1 MRGAAF
7 WSMPVRKDNG
17 LDNFRQGGEGPRR
30 NQDGYLIAVCV
41 GIAAFMV
48 LLGLSLFL
56 VTNDDGSWRTAFSE
70 RLPAVPAESGDGQE
84 DPSGGGGKDEAYE
97 PSPSD
102 EYYKEITDALRGDLP
117 YGIEWAESDLSR
129 KQEDASFYALYP
141 QLTGDIPNR
150 KELNRSI
157 EEAALAYRDYCQFAI
172 EAAGFST
179 CHVQSFGYVTFMSE
193 DVMSIV
199 FDERIY
205 LNETKMPGLCAINI
219 DVRTG
224 TLLSNQEMVSY
235 TDALTR
241 KFRSQNSVQNGDK
254 MDLAEWPDELIG
266 QLLASEAGV
275 AFYTPVG
282 LEVGFNYNGING
294 MSGWVTVTVKDYE
307 QFLKKV

>member
-1 MRGAAF
+1 M
-7 WSMPVRKDNG
+7 DNR
-17 LDNFRQGGEGPRR
+17 RQGGEEPRG

-48 LLGLSLFL
+48 LLGLSFFL
-56 VTNDDGSWRTAFSE
+56 ISKDDGAWKAVFSE
-70 RLPAVPAESGDGQE
+70 RIPAALEESGTEGENAAEEEGKAE
-84 DPSGGGGKDEAYE
+84 DYV

-102 EYYKEITDALRGDLP
+102 EYYKEITDSLRGDLA

-141 QLTGDIPNR
+141 QLTGDIANR
-150 KELNRSI
+150 EELNRSI
-157 EEAALAYRDYCQFAI
+157 EEAALAYQDYCQFAI

-179 CHVQSFGYVTFMSE
+179 CHVQIFGYVTFMSE
-193 DVMSIV
+193 DVISIV

-205 LNETKMPGLCAINI
+205 LNETKMPGLYAMNI
-219 DVRTG
+219 DVKTG
-224 TLLSNQEMVSY
+224 AVLPNQDMLNY
-235 TDALTR
+235 TKALTK
-241 KFRSQNSVQNGDK
+241 KFRSQNSVQNGDE

-266 QLLASEAGV
+266 QLLSSEAGV

-294 MSGWVTVTVKDYE
+294 MNGWVTVTVKDYE
-307 QFLKKV
+307 QFLKKL

>member
-7 WSMPVRKDNG
+7 WSIPVRKDNG
-17 LDNFRQGGEGPRR
+17 LDKFRQGGEEPRR

-41 GIAAFMV
+41 GVAAFMV
-48 LLGLSLFL
+48 LLGLSFFL
-56 VTNDDGSWRTAFSE
+56 ITNDDGSWKTVFSE
-70 RLPAVPAESGDGQE
+70 QHQAESGDRQD
-84 DPSGGGGKDEAYE
+84 DPAEERGKNDDYE

-117 YGIEWAESDLSR
+117 YGIEWVESDLSR

-205 LNETKMPGLCAINI
+205 LNETKLPGLCAINI

-235 TDALTR
+235 TDTLTR

-275 AFYTPVG
+275 VFYTPVG
-282 LEVGFNYNGING
+282 LEIGFNYSGING
-294 MSGWVTVTVKDYE
+294 MSGWVTVTVKNYE

>member
-7 WSMPVRKDNG
+7 WSIPVRKDNG
-17 LDNFRQGGEGPRR
+17 LDKFRQGGEEPRR
-30 NQDGYLIAVCV
+30 NQDSYLIAVCV
-41 GIAAFMV
+41 GVAAFMM
-48 LLGLSLFL
+48 LLGLSFFL
-56 VTNDDGSWRTAFSE
+56 ITNDDGSWKTVFSE
-70 RLPAVPAESGDGQE
+70 QHQAESGDRQDDSTE
-84 DPSGGGGKDEAYE
+84 ERGKNDAYE

-117 YGIEWAESDLSR
+117 YGIEWVESDLSR

-205 LNETKMPGLCAINI
+205 LNETKRPGLCAINI

-235 TDALTR
+235 TDTLTR

-275 AFYTPVG
+275 VFYTPVG
-282 LEVGFNYNGING
+282 LEIGFNYSGTNG
-294 MSGWVTVTVKDYE
+294 MSGWVTVTVKNYE

>member
-7 WSMPVRKDNG
+7 WSIPVRKDNG
-17 LDNFRQGGEGPRR
+17 LDKFRQGGEEPRR

-41 GIAAFMV
+41 GVAAFMV
-48 LLGLSLFL
+48 LLGLSFFL
-56 VTNDDGSWRTAFSE
+56 ITNDDGSWKTVFSE
-70 RLPAVPAESGDGQE
+70 QHQAESGDRQDDSAE
-84 DPSGGGGKDEAYE
+84 ERGKNDAYE

-117 YGIEWAESDLSR
+117 YGIEWVESDLSR

-205 LNETKMPGLCAINI
+205 LNETKLPEVCAINI

-235 TDALTR
+235 TDTLTR

-275 AFYTPVG
+275 VFYTPVG
-282 LEVGFNYNGING
+282 LEIGFNYSGTNG
-294 MSGWVTVTVKDYE
+294 MSGWVTVTVKNYE

>member
-1 MRGAAF
+1 M
-7 WSMPVRKDNG
+7 RKDNG
-17 LDNFRQGGEGPRR
+17 LDKFRQGGEEPRR

-41 GIAAFMV
+41 GVAAFMV
-48 LLGLSLFL
+48 LLGLSFFL
-56 VTNDDGSWRTAFSE
+56 ITNDDGSWKTVFSE
-70 RLPAVPAESGDGQE
+70 QHQAESGDRQD
-84 DPSGGGGKDEAYE
+84 DPAEERGKNDDYE

-117 YGIEWAESDLSR
+117 YGIEWVESDLSR

-205 LNETKMPGLCAINI
+205 LNETKLPGLCAINI

-235 TDALTR
+235 TDTLTQ

-275 AFYTPVG
+275 VFYTPVG
-282 LEVGFNYNGING
+282 LEIGFNYSGTNG
-294 MSGWVTVTVKDYE
+294 MSGWVTVTVKNYE
-307 QFLKKV
+307 QFLKKA

>member
-1 MRGAAF
+1 MD
-7 WSMPVRKDNG
+7 K
-17 LDNFRQGGEGPRR
+17 FRQGGEEPRR

-41 GIAAFMV
+41 GVAAFMV
-48 LLGLSLFL
+48 LLGLSFFL
-56 VTNDDGSWRTAFSE
+56 ITNDDGSWKTVFSE
-70 RLPAVPAESGDGQE
+70 QHQAESGDRQDDSAE
-84 DPSGGGGKDEAYE
+84 ERGKNDAYE

-117 YGIEWAESDLSR
+117 YGIEWVESDLSR

-205 LNETKMPGLCAINI
+205 LNQTKLPGLCAINI

-235 TDALTR
+235 TDTLTR

-275 AFYTPVG
+275 VFYTPVG
-282 LEVGFNYNGING
+282 LEIGFNYSGTNG
-294 MSGWVTVTVKDYE
+294 MSGWVTVTVKNYE

>member
-1 MRGAAF
+1 M
-7 WSMPVRKDNG
+7 RKDNG
-17 LDNFRQGGEGPRR
+17 LDKFRQGGEEPRR

-41 GIAAFMV
+41 GVAAFMV
-48 LLGLSLFL
+48 LLGLSFFL
-56 VTNDDGSWRTAFSE
+56 ITNDDGSWKTVFSE
-70 RLPAVPAESGDGQE
+70 QHQAESGDRQDDSAE
-84 DPSGGGGKDEAYE
+84 ERGKNDAYE

-117 YGIEWAESDLSR
+117 YGIEWVESDLSR

-205 LNETKMPGLCAINI
+205 LNETKLPGLCAINI

-235 TDALTR
+235 TDTLTR

-275 AFYTPVG
+275 VFYTPVG
-282 LEVGFNYNGING
+282 LEIGFNYSGTNG
-294 MSGWVTVTVKDYE
+294 MSGWVTVTVKNYE
-307 QFLKKV
+307 QFLKKA

>member
-1 MRGAAF
+1 M
-7 WSMPVRKDNG
+7 RKDNG
-17 LDNFRQGGEGPRR
+17 LDKFRQGGEEPRR

-41 GIAAFMV
+41 GVAAFMV

-56 VTNDDGSWRTAFSE
+56 ITNDDGSWKTVFSE
-70 RLPAVPAESGDGQE
+70 QLQAESGDRQDDSAAE
-84 DPSGGGGKDEAYE
+84 MGKNDAYE

-117 YGIEWAESDLSR
+117 YGIEWVESDLSR

-205 LNETKMPGLCAINI
+205 LNETKLPGLCAINI

-235 TDALTR
+235 TDTLTR

-254 MDLAEWPDELIG
+254 MDLSEWPDELIG

-275 AFYTPVG
+275 VFYTPVG
-282 LEVGFNYNGING
+282 LEIGFNYSGTNG
-294 MSGWVTVTVKDYE
+294 MSGWVTVTVKNYE

>member
-1 MRGAAF
+1 M
-7 WSMPVRKDNG
+7 RKDNG
-17 LDNFRQGGEGPRR
+17 LDKFRQGGEEPRR

-41 GIAAFMV
+41 GVAAFMV
-48 LLGLSLFL
+48 LLGLSFFL
-56 VTNDDGSWRTAFSE
+56 ITNDDGSWKTVFSE
-70 RLPAVPAESGDGQE
+70 QHQAESGDRQD
-84 DPSGGGGKDEAYE
+84 DPAEERGKNDDYE

-117 YGIEWAESDLSR
+117 YGIEWVESDLSR

-205 LNETKMPGLCAINI
+205 LNETKLPGLCAINI

-235 TDALTR
+235 TDTLTR

-275 AFYTPVG
+275 VFYTPVG
-282 LEVGFNYNGING
+282 LEIGFNYSGTNG
-294 MSGWVTVTVKDYE
+294 MSGWVTVTVKNYE
-307 QFLKKV
+307 QFLKKA

>member
-1 MRGAAF
+1 M
-7 WSMPVRKDNG
+7 DYQ
-17 LDNFRQGGEGPRR
+17 RQGGEEPRR

-48 LLGLSLFL
+48 LLGLSIFL
-56 VTNDDGSWRTAFSE
+56 ILRDEHTWQAAFLE
-70 RLPAVPAESGDGQE
+70 RLPEAAED
-84 DPSGGGGKDEAYE
+84 GGKEGEGSASQKDADPEENQKEDYE
-97 PSPSD
+97 PLPSD
-102 EYYKEITDALRGDLP
+102 EYYREITDSLRGDLA

-141 QLTGDIPNR
+141 QLTGDIANR
-150 KELNRSI
+150 EELNSAI
-157 EEAALAYRDYCQFAI
+157 EEAALAYQDYCQFAI

-193 DVMSIV
+193 DVVSIV

-205 LNETKMPGLCAINI
+205 LNETKMPGLYAMNI
-219 DVRTG
+219 DVKTG
-224 TLLSNQEMVSY
+224 TVLKNQEMINY
-235 TDALTR
+235 TKALTK
-241 KFRSQNSVQNGDK
+241 KFRSQNSVQNGDEP
-254 MDLAEWPDELIG
+254 DLAEWPDELIG
-266 QLLASEAGV
+266 QLLSSEAGV

-282 LEVGFNYNGING
+282 LEVGFNYSGVNG

>member
-1 MRGAAF
+1 M
-7 WSMPVRKDNG
+7 RKDNG
-17 LDNFRQGGEGPRR
+17 LDKFRQGGEEPRR

-41 GIAAFMV
+41 GVAAFMV
-48 LLGLSLFL
+48 LLGLSFFL
-56 VTNDDGSWRTAFSE
+56 ITNDDGSWKTVFSE
-70 RLPAVPAESGDGQE
+70 QHQAESGGRQD
-84 DPSGGGGKDEAYE
+84 DPAEERGKNDAYE

-117 YGIEWAESDLSR
+117 YGIEWVESDLSR

-205 LNETKMPGLCAINI
+205 LNETKLPGLCAINI

-235 TDALTR
+235 TDTLTR

-275 AFYTPVG
+275 VFYTPVG
-282 LEVGFNYNGING
+282 LEIGFNYSGTNG
-294 MSGWVTVTVKDYE
+294 MSGWVTVTVKNYE
-307 QFLKKV
+307 QFLKKA

>member
-1 MRGAAF
+1 MRVAAF
-7 WSMPVRKDNG
+7 WSIPVRKDNG
-17 LDNFRQGGEGPRR
+17 LDKFRQGGEEPRR

-41 GIAAFMV
+41 GVAAFMV
-48 LLGLSLFL
+48 LLGLSFFL
-56 VTNDDGSWRTAFSE
+56 ITNDDGSWKTVFSE
-70 RLPAVPAESGDGQE
+70 QHQAESGDRQDDSAE
-84 DPSGGGGKDEAYE
+84 ERGKNDAYE

-117 YGIEWAESDLSR
+117 YGIEWVESDLSR

-205 LNETKMPGLCAINI
+205 LNETKLPGLCAINI

-235 TDALTR
+235 TDTLTR

-275 AFYTPVG
+275 VFYTPVG
-282 LEVGFNYNGING
+282 LEIGFNYSGTNG
-294 MSGWVTVTVKDYE
+294 MSGWVTVTVKNYE
-307 QFLKKV
+307 QFLKKA

>member
-7 WSMPVRKDNG
+7 WSIPVRKDNG
-17 LDNFRQGGEGPRR
+17 LDKFRQGGEEPRR

-41 GIAAFMV
+41 GVAAFMV
-48 LLGLSLFL
+48 LLGLSFFL
-56 VTNDDGSWRTAFSE
+56 ITNDDGSWKTVFSE
-70 RLPAVPAESGDGQE
+70 QHQAESGDRQDDSAE
-84 DPSGGGGKDEAYE
+84 ERGKNDAYE

-117 YGIEWAESDLSR
+117 YGIEWVESDLSR

-205 LNETKMPGLCAINI
+205 LNETKLPGLCAINI

-235 TDALTR
+235 TDTLTR

-254 MDLAEWPDELIG
+254 MDLSEWPDELIG

-275 AFYTPVG
+275 VFYTPVG
-282 LEVGFNYNGING
+282 LEIGFNYSGTNG
-294 MSGWVTVTVKDYE
+294 MSGWVTVTVKNYE

>member
-1 MRGAAF
+1 
-7 WSMPVRKDNG
+7 
-17 LDNFRQGGEGPRR
+17 
-30 NQDGYLIAVCV
+30 
-41 GIAAFMV
+41 
-48 LLGLSLFL
+48 
-56 VTNDDGSWRTAFSE
+56 
-70 RLPAVPAESGDGQE
+70 
-84 DPSGGGGKDEAYE
+84 
-97 PSPSD
+97 
-102 EYYKEITDALRGDLP
+102 YKEITDALRGDLP
-117 YGIEWAESDLSR
+117 YGIEWVESDLSR

-205 LNETKMPGLCAINI
+205 LNETKLPGLCAINI

-235 TDALTR
+235 TDTLTR

-275 AFYTPVG
+275 VFYTPVG
-282 LEVGFNYNGING
+282 LEIGFNYSGTNG
-294 MSGWVTVTVKDYE
+294 MSGWVTVTVKNYE
-307 QFLKKV
+307 QFLKKA

>member
-30 NQDGYLIAVCV
+30 NQDGYLIAVCI

-48 LLGLSLFL
+48 LLGLSFFL
-56 VTNDDGSWRTAFSE
+56 ITNDDGSWKTVFSE
-70 RLPAVPAESGDGQE
+70 QHQAESGDRQDDQAE
-84 DPSGGGGKDEAYE
+84 ERGKNDAYE

-117 YGIEWAESDLSR
+117 YGIEWVESDLSR

-205 LNETKMPGLCAINI
+205 LNETKLPEVCAINI

-235 TDALTR
+235 TDTLTR

-275 AFYTPVG
+275 VFYTPVG
-282 LEVGFNYNGING
+282 LEIGFNYSGTNG
-294 MSGWVTVTVKDYE
+294 MSGWVTVTVKNYE

>member
-1 MRGAAF
+1 M
-7 WSMPVRKDNG
+7 RKDNG

-30 NQDGYLIAVCV
+30 NQDGYLIAVCI

-48 LLGLSLFL
+48 LLGLSFFL
-56 VTNDDGSWRTAFSE
+56 ITNDDGSWKTVFSE
-70 RLPAVPAESGDGQE
+70 QHQAESGDRQDDQAE
-84 DPSGGGGKDEAYE
+84 ERGKNDAYE

-117 YGIEWAESDLSR
+117 YGIEWVESDLSR

-205 LNETKMPGLCAINI
+205 LNETKLPEVCAINI

-235 TDALTR
+235 TDTLTR

-275 AFYTPVG
+275 VFYTPVG
-282 LEVGFNYNGING
+282 LEIGFNYSGTNG
-294 MSGWVTVTVKDYE
+294 MSGWVTVTVKNYE

>member
-1 MRGAAF
+1 MD
-7 WSMPVRKDNG
+7 K
-17 LDNFRQGGEGPRR
+17 FRQGGEEPRR

-41 GIAAFMV
+41 GVAAFMV
-48 LLGLSLFL
+48 LLGLSFFL
-56 VTNDDGSWRTAFSE
+56 ITNDDGSWKTVFSE
-70 RLPAVPAESGDGQE
+70 QLQAESGDRQDDSAAE
-84 DPSGGGGKDEAYE
+84 MGKNDAYE

-117 YGIEWAESDLSR
+117 YGIEWVESDLSR

-205 LNETKMPGLCAINI
+205 LNETKLPGLCAINI

-235 TDALTR
+235 TDTLTR

-254 MDLAEWPDELIG
+254 MDLSEWPDELIG

-275 AFYTPVG
+275 VFYTPVG
-282 LEVGFNYNGING
+282 LEIGFNYNGTNG
-294 MSGWVTVTVKDYE
+294 MSGWVTVTVKNYE
-307 QFLKKV
+307 RFLKKV

>member
-1 MRGAAF
+1 MRGAAS
-7 WSMPVRKDNG
+7 WSIPLRKDNG
-17 LDNFRQGGEGPRR
+17 LDKFRQGGEEPRR

-41 GIAAFMV
+41 GVAAFMV

-56 VTNDDGSWRTAFSE
+56 ITNDDGSWKTVFSE
-70 RLPAVPAESGDGQE
+70 QLQAESGDRQDDSAAE
-84 DPSGGGGKDEAYE
+84 MGKNDAYE

-117 YGIEWAESDLSR
+117 YGIEWVESDLSR

-205 LNETKMPGLCAINI
+205 LNETKLPGLCAINI

-235 TDALTR
+235 TDTLTR

-275 AFYTPVG
+275 VFYTPVG
-282 LEVGFNYNGING
+282 LEIGFNYSGTNG
-294 MSGWVTVTVKDYE
+294 MSGWVTVTVKNYE
-307 QFLKKV
+307 QFLKKA

>member
-1 MRGAAF
+1 MRGAAS
-7 WSMPVRKDNG
+7 WSIPLRKDNG
-17 LDNFRQGGEGPRR
+17 LDKFRQGGEEPRR

-41 GIAAFMV
+41 GVAAFMV
-48 LLGLSLFL
+48 LLGLSFFL
-56 VTNDDGSWRTAFSE
+56 ITNDDGSWKTVFSE
-70 RLPAVPAESGDGQE
+70 QLQAESGDRQDDSAAE
-84 DPSGGGGKDEAYE
+84 MGKNDAYE

-117 YGIEWAESDLSR
+117 YGIEWVESDLSR

-199 FDERIY
+199 FDGRIY
-205 LNETKMPGLCAINI
+205 LNETKLPGLCAINI

-235 TDALTR
+235 TDTLTR

-254 MDLAEWPDELIG
+254 MDLSEWPDELIG

-275 AFYTPVG
+275 VFYTPVG
-282 LEVGFNYNGING
+282 LEIGFNYNGTNG
-294 MSGWVTVTVKDYE
+294 MSGWVTVTVKNYE

>member
-70 RLPAVPAESGDGQE
+70 RLPAAPADSGDGQE
-84 DPSGGGGKDEAYE
+84 DPSEGGGRNEAYE

-205 LNETKMPGLCAINI
+205 LNETKLPGLCAINI

-282 LEVGFNYNGING
+282 LEVGFNYNGVNG

>member
-7 WSMPVRKDNG
+7 WSIPVRKDNG
-17 LDNFRQGGEGPRR
+17 LDKFRQGGEEPRR

-41 GIAAFMV
+41 GVAAFMV
-48 LLGLSLFL
+48 LLGLSFFL
-56 VTNDDGSWRTAFSE
+56 ITNDDGSWKTVFSE
-70 RLPAVPAESGDGQE
+70 QHQAESGDRQDDSAAE
-84 DPSGGGGKDEAYE
+84 MGKNDAYE

-117 YGIEWAESDLSR
+117 YGIEWVESDLSR

-205 LNETKMPGLCAINI
+205 LNETKLPEVCAINI

-235 TDALTR
+235 TDTLTR

-275 AFYTPVG
+275 VFYTPVG
-282 LEVGFNYNGING
+282 LEIGFNYSGTNG
-294 MSGWVTVTVKDYE
+294 MSGWVTVTVKNYE
-307 QFLKKV
+307 QFLKKA

>member
-7 WSMPVRKDNG
+7 WSIPVRKDNG
-17 LDNFRQGGEGPRR
+17 LDKFRQGGEEPRR

-41 GIAAFMV
+41 GVAAFMV
-48 LLGLSLFL
+48 LLGLSFFL
-56 VTNDDGSWRTAFSE
+56 ITNDDGSWKTVFSE
-70 RLPAVPAESGDGQE
+70 QHQAESGDRQD
-84 DPSGGGGKDEAYE
+84 DPAEERGKNDAYE

-117 YGIEWAESDLSR
+117 YGIEWVESDLSR

-205 LNETKMPGLCAINI
+205 LNETKLPEVCAINI

-235 TDALTR
+235 TDTLTR

-275 AFYTPVG
+275 VFYTPVG
-282 LEVGFNYNGING
+282 LEIGFNYSGTNG
-294 MSGWVTVTVKDYE
+294 MSGWVTVTVKNYE
-307 QFLKKV
+307 QFLKKA

>member
-7 WSMPVRKDNG
+7 WSIPVRKDNG
-17 LDNFRQGGEGPRR
+17 LDKFRQGGEEPRR

-41 GIAAFMV
+41 GVAAFMV
-48 LLGLSLFL
+48 LLGLSFFL
-56 VTNDDGSWRTAFSE
+56 ITNDDGSWKTVFSE
-70 RLPAVPAESGDGQE
+70 QHQAESGDRQDDSAE
-84 DPSGGGGKDEAYE
+84 ERGKNDAYE

-117 YGIEWAESDLSR
+117 YGIEWVESDLSR

-205 LNETKMPGLCAINI
+205 LNETKLPGLCAINI

-235 TDALTR
+235 TDTLTR

-275 AFYTPVG
+275 VFYTPVG
-282 LEVGFNYNGING
+282 LEIGFNYSGTNG
-294 MSGWVTVTVKDYE
+294 MSGWVTVTVKNYE
-307 QFLKKV
+307 QFLKKA

>member
-1 MRGAAF
+1 MRGAAS
-7 WSMPVRKDNG
+7 WSIPLRKDNG
-17 LDNFRQGGEGPRR
+17 LDKFRQGGEEPRR

-41 GIAAFMV
+41 GVAAFMV
-48 LLGLSLFL
+48 LLGLSFFL
-56 VTNDDGSWRTAFSE
+56 ITNDDGSWKTVFSE
-70 RLPAVPAESGDGQE
+70 QHQAESGDRQDDSAAE
-84 DPSGGGGKDEAYE
+84 MGKNDAYE

-117 YGIEWAESDLSR
+117 YGIEWVESDLSR

-205 LNETKMPGLCAINI
+205 LNETKLPGLCAINI

-235 TDALTR
+235 TDTLTR

-275 AFYTPVG
+275 VFYTPVG
-282 LEVGFNYNGING
+282 LEIGFNYSGTNG
-294 MSGWVTVTVKDYE
+294 MSGWVTVTVKNYE